1 MHVTHTDM
9 LSALLVRKEIMKKN
23 LLWIVFILMAL
34 GVIVAASYKPV
45 MREIK
50 SKPVEKTISFLLY
63 KGSNYNSKVYKGSSA
78 QVHISVEKVRNTTRT
93 IVWDTTFDAKLL
105 NKYPS
110 LKKALSQKVTIQN
123 VIESKDHLEI
133 NYLLTYES
141 NGSVLKMQ
149 STNFNSPGMDTLVI
163 RL

>member
-1 MHVTHTDM
+1 
-9 LSALLVRKEIMKKN
+9 MKKN
-23 LLWIVFILMAL
+23 LLWIAFTLIAS

-45 MREIK
+45 MREIR
-50 SKPVEKTISFLLY
+50 SKHVEKTISFLLY

-78 QVHISVEKVRNTTRT
+78 QVYISIEKVRNTTRT
-93 IVWDTTFDAKLL
+93 IAWDTTFDATLL

-110 LKKALSQKVTIQN
+110 VKKALSQKVTIQN

-133 NYLLTYES
+133 NYLLTYKS
-141 NGSVLKMQ
+141 DGSVLKMQ
-149 STNFNSPGMDTLVI
+149 STNFNPAGMDTLVI

>member
-1 MHVTHTDM
+1 
-9 LSALLVRKEIMKKN
+9 MKKN
-23 LLWIVFILMAL
+23 LLWVVFILIAS
-34 GVIVAASYKPV
+34 GVTLATGYIRII
-45 MREIK
+45 REFN
-50 SKPVEKTISFLLY
+50 SMPVEKNVSFLLY

-78 QVHISVEKVRNTTRT
+78 QVYISVEKVRNTTRT

>member
-1 MHVTHTDM
+1 
-9 LSALLVRKEIMKKN
+9 MKKN
-23 LLWIVFILMAL
+23 LLWLFFIFIAS
-34 GVIVAASYKPV
+34 GITVAAGYKPL

-50 SKPVEKTISFLLY
+50 SKPVEESVSFVLY

-78 QVHISVEKVRNTTRT
+78 QVYISVEKVRNTTRT

-149 STNFNSPGMDTLVI
+149 STNFNSPGMHTLVI